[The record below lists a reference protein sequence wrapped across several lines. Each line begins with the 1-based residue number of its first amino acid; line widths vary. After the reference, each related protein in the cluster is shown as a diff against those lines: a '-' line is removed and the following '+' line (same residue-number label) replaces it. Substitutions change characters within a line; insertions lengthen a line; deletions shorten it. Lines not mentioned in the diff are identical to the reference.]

1 MLAFLPEKLTSDLD
15 IWNMQQLPG
24 NCIDG
29 HLRQIYVDSA
39 WRVDYLPGKRQ
50 RSGTPVLMIELLSHP
65 YPRVA
70 QRLRRYASMLS
81 DCLRGSRSVGK
92 QAPSI
97 VPVLVYNG
105 APAWT
110 PHSSTEGC
118 NTFEYAFID
127 VGRLRPDEVQSH
139 QPVAALA
146 SPKTAADRNRR
157 YWKSPT
163 ATLIRTGARDYPP
176 VETPKNHH
184 GDEQPTTQLDPQ
196 SVVARII
203 SELQASP
210 EAQRLLLRALLTNEF
225 LGMPARLDHIEKDV
239 AELKTDVRQLKNDVG
254 YLKGSDLEMK
264 VHRRIVPL
272 VSQDMRLRRVRV
284 IKSALQQATVEF
296 DESLAQAADDG
307 RIRAEQ
313 EHRILATDLI
323 LRGERQGD
331 RRPIWIAVE
340 VANRIDVQD
349 IDRSRESADTL
360 ADVFGEDAM
369 GMVAGYRI
377 DAADRNRAAA
387 VGVRCLDVPERL

>member
-1 MLAFLPEKLTSDLD
+1 MA
-15 IWNMQQLPG
+15 N
-24 NCIDG
+24 
-29 HLRQIYVDSA
+29 
-39 WRVDYLPGKRQ
+39 
-50 RSGTPVLMIELLSHP
+50 
-65 YPRVA
+65 
-70 QRLRRYASMLS
+70 
-81 DCLRGSRSVGK
+81 
-92 QAPSI
+92 
-97 VPVLVYNG
+97 
-105 APAWT
+105 
-110 PHSSTEGC
+110 
-118 NTFEYAFID
+118 
-127 VGRLRPDEVQSH
+127 
-139 QPVAALA
+139 
-146 SPKTAADRNRR
+146 
-157 YWKSPT
+157 
-163 ATLIRTGARDYPP
+163 
-176 VETPKNHH
+176 
-184 GDEQPTTQLDPQ
+184 EQPTTQLDPQ

-307 RIRAEQ
+307 RI
-313 EHRILATDLI
+313 LATDLI

-369 GMVAGYRI
+369 GMVIGGVSNRCRRPQSCGSGRRALPGR
-377 DAADRNRAAA
+377 ARAALNGRPRGPTRQA
-387 VGVRCLDVPERL
+387 S